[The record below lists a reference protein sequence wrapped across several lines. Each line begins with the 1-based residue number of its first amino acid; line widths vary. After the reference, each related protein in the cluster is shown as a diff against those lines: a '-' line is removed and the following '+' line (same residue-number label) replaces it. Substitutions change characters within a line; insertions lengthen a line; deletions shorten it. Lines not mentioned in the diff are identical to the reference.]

1 MNRGAAPRKRVLELP
16 DKREKDE
23 GPRGPGYNPAARDG
37 MTRRKKSGP
46 VRGPL
51 VYVNVSVPFRP
62 AQGRNPGGLKSFL
75 TNHFFGWC
83 LFGVPKPHNEE
94 SMTKIALTVGRV
106 VLFTP
111 SRLTGDGRFAHID
124 CRKPLAAIV
133 SHVFSDELVN
143 LAVFD
148 SNDQSHSRTSVPLLQ
163 EGETMP
169 EHGYFCSWMP
179 YQIGQAANAA
189 ANDPKP
195 TLANA

>member
-1 MNRGAAPRKRVLELP
+1 
-16 DKREKDE
+16 
-23 GPRGPGYNPAARDG
+23 

-51 VYVNVSVPFRP
+51 VFVNVSVPLRP
-62 AQGRNPGGLKSFL
+62 AQGRNPGGLNSFL
-75 TNHFFGWC
+75 TNHFFG
-83 LFGVPKPHNEE
+83 LVFVRRPETSQRRIYYQNRPRL
-94 SMTKIALTVGRV
+94 SAALCC
-106 VLFTP
+106 
-111 SRLTGDGRFAHID
+111 SRLPAFPLTGDGRFAHID

-169 EHGYFCSWMP
+169 EHGYFCSWVP

>member
-1 MNRGAAPRKRVLELP
+1 
-16 DKREKDE
+16 
-23 GPRGPGYNPAARDG
+23 
-37 MTRRKKSGP
+37 
-46 VRGPL
+46 
-51 VYVNVSVPFRP
+51 
-62 AQGRNPGGLKSFL
+62 
-75 TNHFFGWC
+75 

-94 SMTKIALTVGRV
+94 SMTKIAPTVGRV

-111 SRLTGDGRFAHID
+111 SRLTGDGRFAHSD

-189 ANDPKP
+189 ANDPNVWSGRALQVDF
-195 TLANA
+195 TELAVSGLASMYPASDWSVLYSGPSWISARVRSD